1 MKKSYLQIF
10 GRRGPDR
17 NEHYFY
23 YYGNYYAAQ
32 AMYQIGGKKPEV
44 WAAWY
49 SQVRDHLLT
58 MMHTAKDAETGRPQ
72 AYWRSNVDST
82 NAYATACALL
92 ILQFPLDHLP
102 IHQR

>member
-1 MKKSYLQIF
+1 MRETYLNIWN
-10 GRRGPDR
+10 RGGGP
-17 NEHYFY
+17 NHYFY

-32 AMYQIGGKKPEV
+32 AMYQIGGKRPSE
-44 WAAWY
+44 WQRWY
-49 SQVRDHLLT
+49 KRVRDHLTSSRML
-58 MMHTAKDAETGRPQ
+58 KVQRNPETGRQ
-72 AYWRSNVDST
+72 EAYWTSNVDST

>member
-1 MKKSYLQIF
+1 MQREYWTIY
-10 GRRGPDR
+10 GRPGGPD
-17 NEHYFY
+17 HYFY

-32 AMYQIGGKKPEV
+32 AMYQIGGKDPEV
-44 WAAWY
+44 WARWY
-49 SQVRDHLLT
+49 RQVRDHLLQ
-58 MMHTAKDAETGRPQ
+58 MMQSGSNPTTNRAE
-72 AYWRSNVDST
+72 AYWRSNVDNT